1 MEVTKNIS
9 QKHQT
14 LYSPTPRGRGWEEA
28 FGCGAGCPTSVRPSC
43 ARRRTC
49 RRQSHRHRPQ
59 NGRPG
64 IDTVNLFFGSMF
76 AVQCDQIGWFVKVLG
91 NKKVAQFFVAFSA
104 TLKNFD
110 CPVKP
115 NIFWQNLGYFLFQYL
130 VTLVGDVIC
139 LLRIHDPE
147 LNWGKIQGISCDCQ
161 PRFMLSL

>member
-14 LYSPTPRGRGWEEA
+14 LYSPTPRGRGWDEA

-115 NIFWQNLGYFLFQYL
+115 NIFWQNLESFGLLFIPISGHTGWHCDL
-130 VTLVGDVIC
+130 FTKNPWSWIK
-139 LLRIHDPE
+139 LRQ
-147 LNWGKIQGISCDCQ
+147 NS
-161 PRFMLSL
+161 RNFV